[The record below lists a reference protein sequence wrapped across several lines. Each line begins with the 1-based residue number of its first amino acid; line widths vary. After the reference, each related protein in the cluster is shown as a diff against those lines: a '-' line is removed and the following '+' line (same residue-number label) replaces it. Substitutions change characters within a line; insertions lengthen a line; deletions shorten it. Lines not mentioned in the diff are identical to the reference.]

1 MKNLLTII
9 SLSALVFISCA
20 DVKTDPATDTYL
32 SGLLESKNYFK
43 LRTELAN
50 VQGKL
55 SESRLL
61 YYRMHCEQA
70 FGNGLQSNK
79 SADKLLRKYKDR
91 LNDTVVIEIL
101 NVKADNYVRSYQYK
115 EAAEVYNLLQ
125 SMASDS
131 VEIAAYQ
138 NVQALYGTLATVKPQ
153 QIHLHRDTEIKA
165 YRNRF
170 NHLMTPVKCGGVT
183 DEFVFDSGANLSTIS
198 DSCAIKMGLTIFESS
213 IKVGTVTDVSIRT
226 KLAVADSLY
235 VGGILFENVVFL
247 VAPAAQMSFPSVNYE
262 IHGVVGFPV
271 FYQMGEIHVRKDG
284 TIFIPQEPGNRHL
297 ENMFLHGLN
306 PVVQL
311 LSGNDTLLLTFD
323 TGAKSSELSKKY
335 YENHK
340 ADVEQKGKLK
350 TSMRGGGGGIV
361 ETEEYNLPDFPYQ
374 IGNSRN
380 VLPEIS
386 VNIQDYNFNKPFD
399 GNLGQD
405 VIMQFN
411 EMILNFKYM
420 YIDFD

>member
-1 MKNLLTII
+1 MKNLRTTFVILSVLT
-9 SLSALVFISCA
+9 VISCA
-20 DVKTDPATDTYL
+20 DMKTDPATDTYL

-43 LRTELAN
+43 LRTEFAN

-55 SESRLL
+55 SESRMH
-61 YYRMHCEQA
+61 YYRMHCEHA

-79 SADKLLRKYKDR
+79 SADKLLKKYKDR
-91 LNDTVVIEIL
+91 LNDTLVIEIL

-183 DEFVFDSGANLSTIS
+183 DEFVFYSGANLSTIS
-198 DSCAIKMGLTIFESS
+198 DSCAIKMGLTILESS

-235 VGGILFENVVFL
+235 VGDILFENVVFL
-247 VAPAAQMSFPSVNYE
+247 VAPAAQMSFHSVNYE
-262 IHGVVGFPV
+262 IHGVIGFPV

-323 TGAKSSELSKKY
+323 TGAKSS
-335 YENHK
+335 
-340 ADVEQKGKLK
+340 
-350 TSMRGGGGGIV
+350 
-361 ETEEYNLPDFPYQ
+361 
-374 IGNSRN
+374 
-380 VLPEIS
+380 
-386 VNIQDYNFNKPFD
+386 
-399 GNLGQD
+399 
-405 VIMQFN
+405 
-411 EMILNFKYM
+411 
-420 YIDFD
+420 